1 MGYTVTEKILSR
13 AAGRARLRA
22 GEDVLVRPD
31 FVLAYELRGYTDV
44 YFRDMR
50 SFGVD
55 RLADPERFAIF
66 IDHRVPAKT
75 PEDEKL
81 HVDTRAWCA
90 EQGVPLFDRVG
101 IGHQV
106 AAEAGYAVPG
116 SFSVH
121 FDGHISQL
129 GAFGALAM
137 GLRSDLFEAFVRE
150 GVSMRVPATTLVRLA
165 GKPSGG
171 VMARDVFHHLLL
183 RHGPRFAAF
192 TVLEYAGPGVVE
204 LSTEGLQVLT
214 GLAMFSGAVSAIV
227 DPVAEVILAAKRS
240 ARIEVPVMRSDPGAT
255 YAKVLDVD
263 LGEVEPMVAL
273 PPSPANVAPLARHA
287 GLPVDAGYI
296 GSCASG
302 RLEDLR
308 AAAQVIRGRRVA
320 PGFSLHVVPTS
331 RAIMAAA
338 AQDGTLGTLIEA
350 GAFISSPSCD
360 YCSGNIATLAPGQR
374 AVSTGTLNVPGRMG
388 AVDAEIVLASAATV
402 AASALEGRLADPRPY
417 LGVVAAPARG
427 SS

>member
-1 MGYTVTEKILSR
+1 MGSTIAEKILSR
-13 AAGRARLRA
+13 AGGRSVRA
-22 GEDVLVRPD
+22 GDEILALPD

-44 YFRDMR
+44 YFRDMKAL
-50 SFGVD
+50 GVD
-55 RLADPERFAIF
+55 RLREPKRFAIF

-75 PEDEKL
+75 PDDEQL

-90 EQGVPLFDRVG
+90 EHGVPLFDRVG

-129 GAFGALAM
+129 GAFGALAI
-137 GLRSDLFEAFVRE
+137 GLRSDVLEAFVRD
-150 GVSMRVPATTLVRLA
+150 GVSLRVPDTLQVRLH
-165 GKPSGG
+165 GMPRRG
-171 VMARDVFHHLLL
+171 VMARDVFHHLLY

-192 TVLEYAGPGVVE
+192 KVLEYAGDGLAAV
-204 LSTEGLQVLT
+204 STEGLQTMT
-214 GLAMFSGAVSAIV
+214 GLAMFTGAVTAI
-227 DPVAEVILAAKRS
+227 AAPS
-240 ARIEVPVMRSDPGAT
+240 PGAVEFAT
-255 YAKVLDVD
+255 RHARASVPPAYADPDAAYAGVIDVD
-263 LGEVEPMVAL
+263 LAEVEPMVVL
-273 PPSPANVAPLARHA
+273 PPSPANARRLVEHVGIPL
-287 GLPVDAGYI
+287 DAGYL

-308 AAAQVIRGRRVA
+308 AAAKVLRGRRIA

-331 RAIMAAA
+331 QAIMAAA
-338 AQDGTLGTLIEA
+338 AADGTLTALIEA
-350 GAFISSPSCD
+350 GAFVSSPSCD
-360 YCSGNIATLAPGQR
+360 YCSGNIATVAPGQK

-388 AVDAEIVLASAATV
+388 STEADIYLCSAATL

-417 LGVVAAPARG
+417 L
-427 SS
+427 S